1 MAQKAKIAKP
11 VPAAID
17 MKLLEK
23 FRRVKL
29 KPSLRVYAH
38 CEGTWVYVEAAWT
51 SFLAGGSLKVVID
64 GRDDIT
70 SKLTVDEAAMKATG
84 TVDVGGVGLHLVEAS
99 GEFLASLLPLRTVV
113 LNASS
118 GAYCAY

>member
-1 MAQKAKIAKP
+1 MAQQKKLAEP

-17 MKLLEK
+17 MKLLNR
-23 FRRVKL
+23 FRTVKL

-51 SFLAGGSLKVVID
+51 SFLAGESLKVIID
-64 GRDDIT
+64 GREDIT

-84 TVDVGGVGLHLVEAS
+84 TVDVAGVGLHLVEAS
-99 GEFLASLLPLRTVV
+99 GEFLASLLPIRTVV
-113 LNASS
+113 LKASS
-118 GAYCAY
+118 GVYCAY

>member
-1 MAQKAKIAKP
+1 MAQKKEIAKP
-11 VPAAID
+11 VQAAKD
-17 MKLLEK
+17 SKLLDK
-23 FRRVKL
+23 FRTVKL

-51 SFLAGGSLKVVID
+51 SFLAQGSLKVFID

-70 SKLTVDEAAMKATG
+70 SKLSVDEAAMKATG

-99 GEFLASLLPLRTVV
+99 GEFLASLLPTRTV
-113 LNASS
+113 LLKASS
-118 GAYCAY
+118 DAYCAY